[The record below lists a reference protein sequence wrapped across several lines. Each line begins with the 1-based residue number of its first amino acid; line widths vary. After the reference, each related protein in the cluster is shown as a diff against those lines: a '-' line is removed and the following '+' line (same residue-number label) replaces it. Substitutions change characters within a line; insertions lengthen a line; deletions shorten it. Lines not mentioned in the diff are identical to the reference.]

1 MKFDKALEE
10 VWKWRE
16 KVNKKYEDKSN
27 KEIIELIRKNTDE
40 TIKKY
45 NLKLKVANRT

>member
-1 MKFDKALEE
+1 MKFDRTLEE

-16 KVNKKYEDKSN
+16 KVSEKYEGKSK

-45 NLKLKVANRT
+45 NLKLKILNKT